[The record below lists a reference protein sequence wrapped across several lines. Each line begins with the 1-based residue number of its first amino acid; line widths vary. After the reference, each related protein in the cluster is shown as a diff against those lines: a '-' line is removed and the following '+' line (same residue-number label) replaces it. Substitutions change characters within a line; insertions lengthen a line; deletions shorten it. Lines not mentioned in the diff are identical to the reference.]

1 MAALQGAIGGGH
13 VQMRLCWISSG
24 LRGMRVDHAEVE
36 LAGDQEDDGADG
48 RHAGETAGA
57 ALDSGLEQAIE
68 SFQETMGLPGLRP
81 GHDAFQVV
89 AHEVS
94 PEISYRSVK

>member
-1 MAALQGAIGGGH
+1 
-13 VQMRLCWISSG
+13 
-24 LRGMRVDHAEVE
+24 
-36 LAGDQEDDGADG
+36 
-48 RHAGETAGA
+48 
-57 ALDSGLEQAIE
+57 
-68 SFQETMGLPGLRP
+68 MGLPGLRP